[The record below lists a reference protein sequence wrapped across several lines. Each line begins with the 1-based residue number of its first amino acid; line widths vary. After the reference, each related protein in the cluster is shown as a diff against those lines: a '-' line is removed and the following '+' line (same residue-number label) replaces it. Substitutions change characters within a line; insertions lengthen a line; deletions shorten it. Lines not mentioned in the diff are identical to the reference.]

1 MIPNPCKKDC
11 PKRSCTCHAECTD
24 YKLFRA
30 DRDELNRIRNK
41 EIESRP
47 FSHDLEM
54 KYRKNLKAGR
64 KRA

>member
-11 PKRSCTCHAECTD
+11 PKRSSTCHANCPD
-24 YKLFRA
+24 YALFRA
-30 DRDELNRIRNK
+30 DCDERNRNRAK